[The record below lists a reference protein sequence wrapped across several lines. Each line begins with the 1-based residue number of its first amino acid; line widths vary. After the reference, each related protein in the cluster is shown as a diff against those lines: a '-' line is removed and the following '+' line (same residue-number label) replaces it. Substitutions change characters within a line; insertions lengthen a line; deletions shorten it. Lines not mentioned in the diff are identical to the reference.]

1 MGGGL
6 MQLVAYGAQDAFL
19 TGNPEITFF
28 KVVYRRHTN
37 FAMESI
43 RQNFNGSASW
53 GSRATATISRNGDLI
68 SKCYL
73 EAKLPYGSD
82 VYIPGDVVVYNGV
95 NVKLGYG
102 AESGGAYPGALQAP
116 ALDAYPHNLI
126 GTPREV
132 EWCDSVGHKLIKEV
146 ELEIGGQ
153 LIDRHYAEWLE
164 IWSELTLPSEKASG
178 YADMVGKSDFRG
190 KDTTPKSGDT
200 VFVPLQF
207 FFCRNPGLALP
218 LIAMQYHEVK
228 LNFTF
233 ESALNCVKQNH
244 SIDGSTKP
252 TAISPELWVDYVYL
266 DTDERRRFAQVQHNM
281 LVDQLQYNGGS
292 SSDTIDLTFNHP
304 CKELVWVRQ
313 GDGKGFDFD
322 CETDNV
328 QGGPIESAMLKLNG
342 HDRFEKRNGAY
353 FHLVQPYQHHTRCPR
368 KYVYCYSF
376 ALSPEEHQPSGSC
389 NFSRIDN
396 ARLILESNVSA
407 SVGTNKV
414 FAVNYNVLRIQ
425 SGMAGLAFSN

>member
-43 RQNFNGSASW
+43 RQNFNGSSTW

-68 SKCYL
+68 SRCYI
-73 EAKLPYGSD
+73 EAKLPYSTED
-82 VYIPGDVVVYNGV
+82 NTSTPGKKILNFC
-95 NVKLGYG
+95 N
-102 AESGGAYPGALQAP
+102 S
-116 ALDAYPHNLI
+116 I
-126 GTPREV
+126 
-132 EWCDSVGHKLIKEV
+132 GHKLIKDV

-153 LIDRHYAEWLE
+153 LIDKHYSEWLE
-164 IWSELTLPSEKASG
+164 IWSELTLPAEKDSG
-178 YADMVGKSDFRG
+178 YEQMVGKSDFR
-190 KDTTPKSGDT
+190 DERSVPTSGDT
-200 VFVPLQF
+200 LFVPLQF

-228 LNFTF
+228 LTFNFGSKSECILSGTQVDV
-233 ESALNCVKQNH
+233 ESDVNNADK
-244 SIDGSTKP
+244 
-252 TAISPELWVDYVYL
+252 ISPELWVDYVYL

-281 LVDQLQYNGGS
+281 LIDQLQYNGGS
-292 SSDTIDLTFNHP
+292 VNNTMDLSFNHP
-304 CKELVWVRQ
+304 CKELIWIKQ
-313 GDGKGFDFD
+313 DITAKGFNFD
-322 CETDNV
+322 CGSSNY
-328 QGGPIESAMLKLNG
+328 QGGPISSAVLKLNG

-353 FHLVQPYQHHTRCPR
+353 FHLVQPFQHHTRCP
-368 KYVYCYSF
+368 KQYIYSYSF
-376 ALSPEEHQPSGSC
+376 SLNPEEHQPSGSC

-396 ARLILESNVSA
+396 ARLILEDNLTDST
-407 SVGTNKV
+407 GCINKV
-414 FAVNYNVLRIQ
+414 YAVNYNILRIM

>member
-43 RQNFNGSASW
+43 RQTFNGSASW

-68 SKCYL
+68 TKCYL
-73 EAKLPYGSD
+73 Q
-82 VYIPGDVVVYNGV
+82 
-95 NVKLGYG
+95 VKLGTG
-102 AESGGAYPGALQAP
+102 KFVNSL
-116 ALDAYPHNLI
+116 
-126 GTPREV
+126 
-132 EWCDSVGHKLIKEV
+132 GHKLIKEV

-164 IWSELTLPSEKASG
+164 IWSELTLPEEKVGG
-178 YADMVGKSDFRG
+178 YEAMTGKAAFRPHDG
-190 KDTTPKSGDT
+190 IDVVPGEGDT
-200 VFVPLQF
+200 LYVPLQF

-228 LNFTF
+228 LIFN
-233 ESALNCVKQNH
+233 
-244 SIDGSTKP
+244 IGTKEEC
-252 TAISPELWVDYVYL
+252 TVNDDDNGIAGDISPELWVDYVYL

-281 LVDQLQYNGGS
+281 LIDQLQYNGGS
-292 SSDTIDLTFNHP
+292 SNDTMDLSFNHP
-304 CKELVWVRQ
+304 CKELVWVKQ
-313 GDGKGFDFD
+313 GD
-322 CETDNV
+322 NV
-328 QGGPIESAMLKLNG
+328 DTNAFNFACGQEGTQGGPCSSAVLKLNG
-342 HDRFEKRNGAY
+342 HDRFDKRDGSY
-353 FHLVQPYQHHTRCPR
+353 FHLVQPYQHHTRCPS
-368 KYVYCYSF
+368 KYIYCYSF
-376 ALSPEEHQPSGSC
+376 ALNPEEHQPSGSC

-396 ARLILESNVSA
+396 ARLILDTSSSNS
-407 SVGTNKV
+407 GTNKV
-414 FAVNYNVLRIQ
+414 YAVNYNVLRIQ

>member
-1 MGGGL
+1 

-73 EAKLPYGSD
+73 EAKLPTSD
-82 VYIPGDVVVYNGV
+82 G
-95 NVKLGYG
+95 K
-102 AESGGAYPGALQAP
+102 AP
-116 ALDAYPHNLI
+116 NDDENNL
-126 GTPREV
+126 V
-132 EWCDSVGHKLIKEV
+132 DYCDSVGHKLIKEV

-164 IWSELTLPSEKASG
+164 IWSELTLPSEKVSG
-178 YADMVGKSDFRG
+178 YADMVGKSDFRHE
-190 KDTTPKSGDT
+190 KTTPKSGDT
-200 VFVPLQF
+200 IFVPLQF

-228 LNFTF
+228 LSFTF
-233 ESALNCVKQNH
+233 ESATNCVKQNQD
-244 SIDGSTKP
+244 ITP
-252 TAISPELWVDYVYL
+252 AAISPELWVDYVYL

-292 SSDTIDLTFNHP
+292 SSDTMDLTFNHP

-313 GDGKGFDFD
+313 GDTSAFDFT
-322 CETDNV
+322 CGSNNN

-353 FHLVQPYQHHTRCPR
+353 FHLVQPYQHHTRCPS

-396 ARLILESNVSA
+396 ARLILESNVDA

>member
-43 RQNFNGSASW
+43 RQDFNGSASW

-68 SKCYL
+68 TRCYI
-73 EAKLPYGSD
+73 EATLPKGTNPNNGND
-82 VYIPGDVVVYNGV
+82 VDKV
-95 NVKLGYG
+95 
-102 AESGGAYPGALQAP
+102 S
-116 ALDAYPHNLI
+116 
-126 GTPREV
+126 
-132 EWCDSVGHKLIKEV
+132 WCDSVGHKFIKEV

-153 LIDRHYAEWLE
+153 SIDKHYAEWLE
-164 IWSELTLPSEKASG
+164 IWSELTLPAEKASG
-178 YADMVGKSDFRG
+178 YERMVGKSDTR
-190 KDTTPKSGDT
+190 DETSTPSSGDT
-200 VFVPLQF
+200 IFVPLQF

-228 LNFTF
+228 LSFNF
-233 ESALNCVKQNH
+233 EIAENCIKVDLANPEIPK
-244 SIDGSTKP
+244 D
-252 TAISPELWVDYVYL
+252 ISPTLWVDYVYL

-281 LVDQLQYNGGS
+281 LIDQLQYNGGS
-292 SSDTIDLTFNHP
+292 KSNTIDLSFNHP
-304 CKELVWVRQ
+304 CKELIWVKQ
-313 GDGKGFDFD
+313 KDDDNIKAFNFNGDSTEK
-322 CETDNV
+322 
-328 QGGPIESAMLKLNG
+328 QKGPISSAVLKLNG
-342 HDRFEKRNGAY
+342 HDRFEKRDGAY
-353 FHLVQPYQHHTRCPR
+353 FHLVQPYQHHTRSPR
-368 KYVYCYSF
+368 KFVYCYSF

-396 ARLILESNVSA
+396 ARLILEDNV
-407 SVGTNKV
+407 GGEGINKV
-414 FAVNYNVLRIQ
+414 FAVNYNVLRIM

>member
-1 MGGGL
+1 
-6 MQLVAYGAQDAFL
+6 
-19 TGNPEITFF
+19 
-28 KVVYRRHTN
+28 
-37 FAMESI
+37 MESI
-43 RQNFNGSASW
+43 RQTFNGSASW
-53 GSRATATISRNGDLI
+53 GSRATATISRNGDFI
-68 SKCYL
+68 TKCYL
-73 EAKLPYGSD
+73 EAILPTSD
-82 VYIPGDVVVYNGV
+82 G
-95 NVKLGYG
+95 
-102 AESGGAYPGALQAP
+102 QAP
-116 ALDAYPHNLI
+116 TDDKLNWVDY
-126 GTPREV
+126 
-132 EWCDSVGHKLIKEV
+132 CDSVGHKLIKEV

-164 IWSELTLPSEKASG
+164 IWSELTLPAEKASG
-178 YADMVGKSDFRG
+178 YADMVGKTDFKL

-228 LNFTF
+228 LTFNF
-233 ESALNCVKQNH
+233 ESATNCVKND
-244 SIDGSTKP
+244 SVSP
-252 TAISPELWVDYVYL
+252 AAISPELWVDYVYL

-281 LVDQLQYNGGS
+281 LIDQLQYNGGS
-292 SSDTIDLTFNHP
+292 SADTMDLTFNHP
-304 CKELVWVRQ
+304 CKELVWVCQ
-313 GDGKGFDFD
+313 DTSAKGFDFD
-322 CETDNV
+322 CKSEHN
-328 QGGPIESAMLKLNG
+328 QGGPIESASLKLNG

-368 KYVYCYSF
+368 KFVYCYSF

-396 ARLILESNVSA
+396 ARLILESEKET
-407 SVGTNKV
+407 GINKV

>member
-37 FAMESI
+37 FSMESI

-68 SKCYL
+68 TKCYL
-73 EAKLPYGSD
+73 EATLPEVVGG
-82 VYIPGDVVVYNGV
+82 GD
-95 NVKLGYG
+95 
-102 AESGGAYPGALQAP
+102 A
-116 ALDAYPHNLI
+116 D
-126 GTPREV
+126 
-132 EWCDSVGHKLIKEV
+132 WCDSVGHKLIKEV

-164 IWSELTLPSEKASG
+164 IWSELTLPAEKAGG

-228 LNFTF
+228 LTFQF
-233 ESALNCVKQNH
+233 ESGLNCVK
-244 SIDGSTKP
+244 DGVAP
-252 TAISPELWVDYVYL
+252 AHISPELWVDYVYL

-281 LVDQLQYNGGS
+281 LIDQLQYNGGS
-292 SSDTIDLTFNHP
+292 VNNTMELSFNHP
-304 CKELVWVRQ
+304 CKELIWVRQ
-313 GDGKGFDFD
+313 GVESGFDFD
-322 CETDNV
+322 CGTNNV

-342 HDRFEKRNGAY
+342 HDRFEKRKGSY

-368 KYVYCYSF
+368 KYIYCYSF

-396 ARLILESNVSA
+396 SRLILESENGKD
-407 SVGTNKV
+407 GTNKV

>member
-43 RQNFNGSASW
+43 RQNFNGSSSW

-73 EAKLPYGSD
+73 QATLPHGRD
-82 VYIPGDVVVYNGV
+82 VYLNNDIIIYNENSV
-95 NVKLGYG
+95 T
-102 AESGGAYPGALQAP
+102 
-116 ALDAYPHNLI
+116 LDDTNFNYPHTLI

-164 IWSELTLPSEKASG
+164 IWSELTLPAEKESG
-178 YADMVGKSDFRG
+178 YADMVGKSDFRE
-190 KDTTPKSGDT
+190 KETTPKSGDT

-228 LNFTF
+228 LTFNF
-233 ESALNCVKQNH
+233 ESAANCVKDNA
-244 SIDGSTKP
+244 SINGSTTP
-252 TAISPELWVDYVYL
+252 ASISPELWVDYVYL

-292 SSDTIDLTFNHP
+292 SSNTMDLSFNHP
-304 CKELVWVRQ
+304 CKELIWVRQ
-313 GDGKGFDFD
+313 KDGSGFDFD
-322 CETDNV
+322 CETSNT

-368 KYVYCYSF
+368 KYIYCYSF

-396 ARLILESNVSA
+396 ARLILESENGSQ
-407 SVGTNKV
+407 GTNKV
-414 FAVNYNVLRIQ
+414 FAVNYNILRIQ

>member
-73 EAKLPYGSD
+73 EAQLPNDLTG
-82 VYIPGDVVVYNGV
+82 GNV
-95 NVKLGYG
+95 N
-102 AESGGAYPGALQAP
+102 
-116 ALDAYPHNLI
+116 
-126 GTPREV
+126 
-132 EWCDSVGHKLIKEV
+132 WCDSVGHKLIKEV

-164 IWSELTLPSEKASG
+164 IWSELTLTAEKASG
-178 YADMVGKSDFRG
+178 YEAMVGKTHFREQN
-190 KDTTPKSGDT
+190 TIPASGDT

-228 LNFTF
+228 LTFTF
-233 ESALNCVKQNH
+233 ESGTNCVKNN
-244 SIDGSTKP
+244 SAAPDT
-252 TAISPELWVDYVYL
+252 ISPALWVDYVYL

-292 SSDTIDLTFNHP
+292 SSDTMDLTFNHP

-313 GDGKGFDFD
+313 VDGHGFDFA
-322 CETDNV
+322 CNTDNA
-328 QGGPIESAMLKLNG
+328 QGGPILSAMLKLNG

-353 FHLVQPYQHHTRCPR
+353 FHLVQPYQHHTRCPH

-396 ARLILESNVSA
+396 ARLILESENGKE
-407 SVGTNKV
+407 GTNKV
-414 FAVNYNVLRIQ
+414 FAINYNVLRIQ